1 MDAVVVVSAAGAVVA
16 GAVVVHGFVR
26 KKPGVVSVVVDGI
39 VEMIV
44 EMTVLVADRWVVEGV
59 AVVVPVRVHCYR

>member
-1 MDAVVVVSAAGAVVA
+1 VDAVVVVSAAGAVVA

-39 VEMIV
+39 VE
-44 EMTVLVADRWVVEGV
+44 LVADRWVVEGV